1 MKAKKSFRFWLVV
14 GIVWISIL
22 FAPISNGTF
31 AASNTFID
39 DCYENPDLCKQDT
52 STDAGTETSES
63 ASVGMGFWQY
73 IKILVALVF
82 VIGLLLFVLKF
93 LNKRNLKYQ
102 QNSIIKNIGG
112 TQVGPQKSVQLLSIG
127 NSIYVV
133 GVGEDV
139 HLLKEIDS
147 AEEIEKLLNQ
157 FEGNQSIASTT
168 PYIAELFKKFRK
180 QDQPKNIS
188 DSPNFN
194 EMFNKKIG
202 QLKQERSVELERWKE
217 QERDKE

>member
-1 MKAKKSFRFWLVV
+1 MVGLICSVLGQAD

-52 STDAGTETSES
+52 STGAGTESSES

-82 VIGLLLFVLKF
+82 VIGLLLFILKF

-102 QNSIIKNIGG
+102 QNSVIKNIGG

-133 GVGEDV
+133 RCVSRCSV
-139 HLLKEIDS
+139 YFCS
-147 AEEIEKLLNQ
+147 RR
-157 FEGNQSIASTT
+157 ST
-168 PYIAELFKKFRK
+168 
-180 QDQPKNIS
+180 
-188 DSPNFN
+188 
-194 EMFNKKIG
+194 
-202 QLKQERSVELERWKE
+202 
-217 QERDKE
+217 

>member
-1 MKAKKSFRFWLVV
+1 MKAKISFRFWLVV
-14 GIVWISIL
+14 GIVWMSVL
-22 FAPISNGTF
+22 FTPISNGTF

-52 STDAGTETSES
+52 STGADTDTSES
-63 ASVGMGFWQY
+63 ASVGIGFWQY

-82 VIGLLLFVLKF
+82 VIGLLLYVLKF
-93 LNKRNLKYQ
+93 LNKRNVKYQ
-102 QNSIIKNIGG
+102 QNSVIKNIGG

-139 HLLKEIDS
+139 QLLKEIDS

-157 FEGNQSIASTT
+157 FEGNQSIATT
-168 PYIAELFKKFRK
+168 APYVAELFKKFK
-180 QDQPKNIS
+180 KKDQLKDIS
-188 DSPNFN
+188 DNPNFN
-194 EMFNKKIG
+194 EMFQKKIG
-202 QLKQERSVELERWKE
+202 KLKQERSEELERWKE

>member
-1 MKAKKSFRFWLVV
+1 MKAKISFRFWLVV
-14 GIVWISIL
+14 GIVWMSVL
-22 FAPISNGTF
+22 FTPISNGTF

-52 STDAGTETSES
+52 STGAGTDTSES
-63 ASVGMGFWQY
+63 ASVSIGFWQY

-82 VIGLLLFVLKF
+82 VIGLLLYVLKF
-93 LNKRNLKYQ
+93 LNKRNVKYQ
-102 QNSIIKNIGG
+102 QNSVIKNIGG

-139 HLLKEIDS
+139 QLLKEIDS

-157 FEGNQSIASTT
+157 FEGNQSIATT
-168 PYIAELFKKFRK
+168 APYVAELFKKFK
-180 QDQPKNIS
+180 KKDQLKDIS
-188 DSPNFN
+188 DNPNFN
-194 EMFNKKIG
+194 EMFQKKIG
-202 QLKQERSVELERWKE
+202 KLKQERSEELERWKE